1 MVFNWKQKYIMEIS
15 DLESPLTGEDS
26 SLLYMAFV
34 QKKISCSEFLEWAQ
48 SETQFPILK
57 SDFFNQFQWNPEV
70 LNLRPD
76 LKSYW
81 SPILTPL
88 TMWDGHLI
96 VAGSYFPEDF
106 PKTNVIF
113 IFCHYNRTEKIW
125 DQISAL
131 KAPDEHVQ
139 MTTEVELLDSE
150 PESEF
155 VMEDDSED
163 KKHLPVTE
171 EDEAGELQ
179 LNIDTPAPEL
189 LQKLDFSQVIQPK
202 VLQAPA
208 EENSVIVTNTKIKFD
223 KSKVDAKL
231 ESKPEPKAE
240 SIQTRSKINITS
252 VSGQTKTNFK
262 ISPLQQSP
270 TPPPSQRSPQ
280 ASSVAKGNPFSRSSA
295 EDSVPNLTKSNSVTK
310 TQSDFSPTD
319 LDYTDVFTMWNEIQE
334 EMQTYYDKC
343 YLLTVNTTQGVL
355 PQIWS
360 DNVIVS
366 AQKNP
371 VSLAQPSMFNVVAKT
386 LKPYHGY
393 VVPNEINDQFF
404 AVWNESSVPDHITI
418 VPIVIKKILCGFL
431 MGIGPKTAYNKNSL
445 KLSEKITDQIR
456 STLEKSLKRVAS

>member
-1 MVFNWKQKYIMEIS
+1 MEIS

-26 SLLYMAFV
+26 ALLYMAFV

-48 SETQFPILK
+48 SETQLPILK
-57 SDFFNQFQWNPEV
+57 SDFFNQFKWDPEI

-76 LKSYW
+76 LKTYW
-81 SPILTPL
+81 SPVLTPL

-131 KAPDEHVQ
+131 KAPEEHVQ

-163 KKHLPVTE
+163 KKHLPISE

-189 LQKLDFSQVIQPK
+189 LQKLDFSQVVQPK

-208 EENSVIVTNTKIKFD
+208 EENSVIVTNTKINFD
-223 KSKVDAKL
+223 KA
-231 ESKPEPKAE
+231 KAE
-240 SIQTRSKINITS
+240 TKSESTQTRSKINVTS

-262 ISPLQQSP
+262 ITPLQQSP
-270 TPPPSQRSPQ
+270 TPPPPQRAPQ
-280 ASSVAKGNPFSRSSA
+280 AASPAKTARPTEDPVAN
-295 EDSVPNLTKSNSVTK
+295 VTK
-310 TQSDFSPTD
+310 TNLAANLKSDFSPTD
-319 LDYTDVFTMWNEIQE
+319 LDYTDIFTMWNEIQE

-343 YLLTVNTTQGVL
+343 YLLTVNTNQGVL

-371 VSLAQPSMFNVVAKT
+371 LSLTQPSMFNVVAKT

-418 VPIVIKKILCGFL
+418 VPIVIKKKLCGFL
-431 MGIGPKTAYNKNSL
+431 MGVGPKSAYNKNSL
-445 KLSEKITDQIR
+445 KLSEKIADQIR
-456 STLEKSLKRVAS
+456 ATLEKSLKRIAS